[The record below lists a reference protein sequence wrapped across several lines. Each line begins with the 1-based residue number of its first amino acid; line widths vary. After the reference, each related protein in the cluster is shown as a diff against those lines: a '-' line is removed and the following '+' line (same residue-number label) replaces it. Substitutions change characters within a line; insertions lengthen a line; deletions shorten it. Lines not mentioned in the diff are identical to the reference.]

1 MINCPTLAFL
11 PSWTSKPRLSD
22 IFLPVLT
29 IIDGIRILG
38 FFLADNRVDHVSNG
52 LSLTSIGQTTSAK
65 KIFDKDPLINPI
77 PTRFVRSFVRVKII
91 CERKRRKKRKER
103 ESIGRNGLK
112 FRTRLRAFRID
123 AHPNSTPESRRRA
136 NYRSEGR
143 RESRRTGE
151 KKFESRRKCVRP
163 AKNKRREAKYE
174 AT

>member
-1 MINCPTLAFL
+1 MEE
-11 PSWTSKPRLSD
+11 KE
-22 IFLPVLT
+22 
-29 IIDGIRILG
+29 G
-38 FFLADNRVDHVSNG
+38 
-52 LSLTSIGQTTSAK
+52 
-65 KIFDKDPLINPI
+65 
-77 PTRFVRSFVRVKII
+77 
-91 CERKRRKKRKER
+91 EER

-112 FRTRLRAFRID
+112 FRTRPRAFRID
-123 AHPNSTPESRRRA
+123 AHPDSTPESRRRA

>member
-1 MINCPTLAFL
+1 MEE
-11 PSWTSKPRLSD
+11 KE
-22 IFLPVLT
+22 
-29 IIDGIRILG
+29 G
-38 FFLADNRVDHVSNG
+38 
-52 LSLTSIGQTTSAK
+52 
-65 KIFDKDPLINPI
+65 
-77 PTRFVRSFVRVKII
+77 
-91 CERKRRKKRKER
+91 EER

-112 FRTRLRAFRID
+112 FRTRSRAFRID
-123 AHPNSTPESRRRA
+123 AHPDSTPESRRRA